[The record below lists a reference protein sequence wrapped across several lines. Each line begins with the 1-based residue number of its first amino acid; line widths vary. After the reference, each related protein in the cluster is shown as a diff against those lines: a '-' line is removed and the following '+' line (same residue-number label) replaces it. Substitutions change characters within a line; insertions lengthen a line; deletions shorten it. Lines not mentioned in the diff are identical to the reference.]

1 MLNAGGP
8 YYSIG
13 GGNGM
18 LTFELL
24 SKAGG
29 REHNEDYV
37 GMYQK
42 GDTFCFV
49 LADGLGGHGNGEVAS
64 QTAVGTVIDEF
75 ACNEKRDS
83 LDLGSFFISSQN
95 RIQKLQKE
103 DISKKDMRTTLVI
116 LEVTEKYAAYG
127 HIGDSRL
134 YVFENGKIREITL
147 DHSFPQM
154 LVHAGELKE
163 KKIRNHPDR
172 NRLLRALGEQV
183 EEVKYQLADPIPIH
197 SQMAFLLCS
206 DGFWELIDEKKM
218 EDSLKK
224 SKTPIQWLEKMEEI
238 VKKNG
243 RWKKMDNYSA
253 IGVWVQ

>member
-1 MLNAGGP
+1 MQGALLLNR
-8 YYSIG
+8 

-83 LDLGSFFISSQN
+83 LDLGSF
-95 RIQKLQKE
+95 L
-103 DISKKDMRTTLVI
+103 
-116 LEVTEKYAAYG
+116 
-127 HIGDSRL
+127 
-134 YVFENGKIREITL
+134 
-147 DHSFPQM
+147 
-154 LVHAGELKE
+154 
-163 KKIRNHPDR
+163 
-172 NRLLRALGEQV
+172 
-183 EEVKYQLADPIPIH
+183 
-197 SQMAFLLCS
+197 FLLKTVFRSC
-206 DGFWELIDEKKM
+206 KKRI
-218 EDSLKK
+218 LVRK
-224 SKTPIQWLEKMEEI
+224 I
-238 VKKNG
+238 
-243 RWKKMDNYSA
+243 
-253 IGVWVQ
+253 